1 MSEYNGA
8 KENIMGRVT
17 VDFEVSNYADVHEV
31 EAGHLTADKVRKV
44 IVQGI
49 VDTGAARL
57 VLPESIVKQL
67 GLPVAGMSTVRF
79 ADSRR
84 AEREVVRDAY
94 IQLLG
99 RSGVFH
105 AIVEPNRSDALL
117 GAIVMEDLDLIVDCS
132 GQRLEKR
139 DPDKY
144 ITEIE

>member
-1 MSEYNGA
+1 
-8 KENIMGRVT
+8 MGRVT
-17 VDFEVSNYADVHEV
+17 VDFEVSNYADVLEV
-31 EAGHLTADKVRKV
+31 EAGFLASDQIRKV
-44 IVQGI
+44 TIKGF
-49 VDTGAARL
+49 ASKSPMRL

-84 AEREVVRDAY
+84 AEREVVKDAY